1 MYFFLVEITYL
12 YIFGDVFL
20 SRCTLQMKSHLVK
33 MLNKVSLLLLLLLL
47 LLFYQF
53 GSAHFCGR
61 WEFSKLFSEKFLW
74 LSSSL
79 TRNWDGEGFL
89 FSPRFMS
96 IHVQCESS
104 ECHEE
109 ATYLLDERKRSCLH
123 FLQVCIKRCS
133 FVVCYFS
140 FECKIHVILCSCE
153 KTNMFY
159 MVRSKSLLSK
169 VVACVTI
176 VQTL

>member
-20 SRCTLQMKSHLVK
+20 SRCILQMKSHLAK
-33 MLNKVSLLLLLLLL
+33 MLNKVLLLLL

-61 WEFSKLFSEKFLW
+61 WEFSKNFWEKFLW
-74 LSSSL
+74 LSSNL
-79 TRNWDGEGFL
+79 IRNWDGEGFL
-89 FSPRFMS
+89 FSPRIMS
-96 IHVQCESS
+96 IHLQCESS
-104 ECHEE
+104 ECHVE
-109 ATYLLDERKRSCLH
+109 ATHLLDQRKRSCLH
-123 FLQVCIKRCS
+123 FLQICIKRCS
-133 FVVCYFS
+133 LVVCYFS
-140 FECKIHVILCSCE
+140 FECKIHGILCSCG

-169 VVACVTI
+169 VAECVII

>member
-1 MYFFLVEITYL
+1 MADGSLVNFFRKNFFDLAA
-12 YIFGDVFL
+12 
-20 SRCTLQMKSHLVK
+20 
-33 MLNKVSLLLLLLLL
+33 VSLEIETERD
-47 LLFYQF
+47 FY
-53 GSAHFCGR
+53 
-61 WEFSKLFSEKFLW
+61 
-74 LSSSL
+74 SL
-79 TRNWDGEGFL
+79 QDL
-89 FSPRFMS
+89 S

-109 ATYLLDERKRSCLH
+109 ATYLLDKRKRSCLH

-140 FECKIHVILCSCE
+140 FECKIHSILCSCE

-169 VVACVTI
+169 VAECVTI
-176 VQTL
+176 VQTP